1 MRDCDIQ
8 FIKQIK
14 NSEDLCDYLSCECG
28 VDFAEDDILCDD
40 LKSLIVCSECNY
52 DIWFVPRIF
61 KNVLFTENLLRISE
75 Q

>member
-40 LKSLIVCSECNY
+40 LKSLYGSLVEIE
-52 DIWFVPRIF
+52 
-61 KNVLFTENLLRISE
+61 
-75 Q
+75 